1 MTCVMQFVQSLKTI
15 GDFLR
20 RFVIVGTRAMAK
32 GKLPLNDLAGGAGR
46 MDVLIRALMSSILT
60 SHGIRKDVEFT
71 MVLLGGPGPARRIK
85 FVSNELKGIH
95 AEERAV
101 AGKVAAVI
109 KEPIPPRGHWIE
121 RSPGIYDG
129 GGDLDMTLEDWSCPT
144 IRLEADSPN
153 LYSGSLPS
161 NFSIGDIGF
170 ILGDDKTLECDRGI
184 PRSLGNNWLQGH
196 TCIAIVH
203 FLLDEGVNL
212 ELD

>member
-1 MTCVMQFVQSLKTI
+1 
-15 GDFLR
+15 
-20 RFVIVGTRAMAK
+20 MAK

-60 SHGIRKDVEFT
+60 SHGIREDVEFT
-71 MVLLGGPGPARRIK
+71 MILLGGPGPARRIK

-129 GGDLDMTLEDWSCPT
+129 GGNLDMTLDDWDCPT
-144 IRLEADSPN
+144 IRLAADSQN
-153 LYSGSLPS
+153 LYSGMLPS
-161 NFSIGDIGF
+161 DFSIDDIGF
-170 ILGDDKTLECDRGI
+170 ILGDDKTLECERGI
-184 PRSLGNNWLQGH
+184 PRSLGSKWLQGH

-203 FLLDEGVNL
+203 FLLDEGVHL
-212 ELD
+212 ELE

>member
-1 MTCVMQFVQSLKTI
+1 MQSVQSLKTI
-15 GDFLR
+15 GDFSATLR
-20 RFVIVGTRAMAK
+20 HCRNQSDGEGQT
-32 GKLPLNDLAGGAGR
+32 PLNDLAGGAGR

-71 MVLLGGPGPARRIK
+71 MILLGGPGPARRIK

-129 GGDLDMTLEDWSCPT
+129 G
-144 IRLEADSPN
+144 R
-153 LYSGSLPS
+153 
-161 NFSIGDIGF
+161 F
-170 ILGDDKTLECDRGI
+170 
-184 PRSLGNNWLQGH
+184 GH
-196 TCIAIVH
+196 D
-203 FLLDEGVNL
+203 FR
-212 ELD
+212 